1 MKVAPISLSI
11 PNNTKNGFFVNNHAK
26 KIVFKFHINLNQNE
40 VTFII
45 EVYRFNQKNKINII
59 VMDLFKI
66 LDNKTKKEIEKIM

>member
-1 MKVAPISLSI
+1 LLQFLLVFPI
-11 PNNTKNGFFVNNHAK
+11 TQKNGFFVNNHAK

-66 LDNKTKKEIEKIM
+66 LDNKTKKEIEKIL